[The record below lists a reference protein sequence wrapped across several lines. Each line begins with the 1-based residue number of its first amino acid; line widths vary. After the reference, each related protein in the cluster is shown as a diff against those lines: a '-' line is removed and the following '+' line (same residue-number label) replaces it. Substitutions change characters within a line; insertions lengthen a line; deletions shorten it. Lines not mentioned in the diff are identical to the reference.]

1 MRALAALALLIA
13 AAAPASAHDGSP
25 HATGWT
31 FGLWVTVPLAAGA
44 ILYATGFTRLWRR
57 SDLGRP
63 ALRRDA
69 MLFGLGWTSLATA
82 LVSPLHEAGE
92 TSFTMHMIEHEVIM
106 LVSALLIVAGRPGAA
121 FLWAL
126 PIPLRRFAG
135 GAARIPAWRWIA
147 APIAATAIQ
156 AIAIWAWHVPVLFDM
171 ALRSEGWHIV
181 QHLSFIASA
190 LLFWWA
196 MANGPAGRASYGLS
210 AFCLFL
216 TSLIGG
222 ALGVLMS
229 VSASPW
235 YEGYR
240 MLGMTPIGLTP
251 AEDQQLAGLIMWIP
265 GGAFHLAAAVYF
277 FVKWLKTSEA
287 RHAVPAQ

>member
-1 MRALAALALLIA
+1 MRRAAVLLLLIG
-13 AAAPASAHDGSP
+13 AAAPALGHDGSDHGP
-25 HATGWT
+25 GWT
-31 FGLWVTVPLAAGA
+31 LDLWVTAPLLAGA
-44 ILYATGFTRLWRR
+44 ILYLVGFGRLWSRAG
-57 SDLGRP
+57 LGRRT
-63 ALRRDA
+63 LRRDA
-69 MLFGLGWTSLATA
+69 ALFGLGWASLAAA

-92 TSFTMHMIEHEVIM
+92 TSFTMHMIEHEAIM

-126 PIPLRRFAG
+126 PVPLRRVFA
-135 GAARIPAWRWIA
+135 GAARLRAWRWIA

-156 AIAIWAWHVPVLFDM
+156 ALVIVAWHVPPLFDL

-181 QHLSFIASA
+181 QHLSFVASA

-196 MANGPAGRASYGLS
+196 VANAPASGGGWGLS
-210 AFCLFL
+210 AFCLFV
-216 TSLIGG
+216 TSLVGG
-222 ALGVLMS
+222 ALGALMS
-229 VSASPW
+229 VSSSPW

-240 MLGMTPIGLTP
+240 VLGMTPIGLTP

-277 FVKWLKTSEA
+277 LVKWLRSSEA
-287 RHAVPAQ
+287 AYAVPAR